1 MMGKVVIERYG
12 PPDLVDR
19 LRKSP
24 WTACKPSGKNFCGIA
39 IGRWVLTDTPDTL
52 CADKYR
58 ITVETV
64 PRGDKFM
71 VEGYQSRD
79 LFNDL
84 QHDSRAITFA
94 GCHLIDDYVG
104 EVKAYRA
111 TIEHIS

>member
-1 MMGKVVIERYG
+1 MEKVVIERYG
-12 PPDLVDR
+12 PLDLVDR

-24 WTACKPSGKNFCGIA
+24 WTACKPSGKNFSGIT
-39 IGRWVLTDTPDTL
+39 IGRWVLTDTPDML
-52 CADKYR
+52 CSEKYR
-58 ITVETV
+58 VTVETV
-64 PRGDKFM
+64 PQGGKFT

-84 QHDSRAITFA
+84 RRDSRTVTFA
-94 GCHLIDDYVG
+94 GCHLIDDYIG